1 MPLAQ
6 LERECRDAILT
17 LQTIAG
23 NRGPDIRQRQVTG
36 DMIADVMNRFRGQ
49 DCLDQLMVL
58 MVRVDLMSVVAY
70 IRARNAMR
78 HVYPEH
84 ITGAIDVAH

>member
-1 MPLAQ
+1 
-6 LERECRDAILT
+6 
-17 LQTIAG
+17 
-23 NRGPDIRQRQVTG
+23 
-36 DMIADVMNRFRGQ
+36 
-49 DCLDQLMVL
+49 
-58 MVRVDLMSVVAY
+58 MSVVAY